1 MIFRPRLLPAAFLFL
16 PLALGAQMRFDV
28 KAKAG
33 APAGAA
39 FERAFKD
46 RNAPRLECQVR
57 SQPARLSYDLQ
68 IFTGFEFTVP
78 LRQFQPEKR
87 GLLLNVFRV
96 TPRKPEGEPVWFIR
110 RWPVPELP
118 EKTVASRQNYLQLG
132 GGFIVGPGDYQV
144 DWLLLDAGDRVCRK
158 SWRIRARESR
168 AESLGIEPGYVD
180 DDRSL
185 MAWRGPAAGVEPPRR
200 GTIFLH
206 AAPTFRRRT
215 YTRLSFWDRRVLV
228 ASLLNTIDR
237 GGFTQARVVV
247 FDLQRRRVLFESSSF
262 GGGELRRLG
271 QVLGEVN
278 LATIDYE
285 TLVSGPTEWQFL
297 EQLLATEKEKG
308 EPSEAYVFITPA
320 WRDGVRRQRLSEGL
334 LEGLPRVFALAL
346 APFGRYTTGTVLDFA
361 KAARGRAFNVFQPPD
376 LAAATERLRKELD
389 SAQGNS
395 D

>member
-1 MIFRPRLLPAAFLFL
+1 MIFRPRLLPAALLFL
-16 PLALGAQMRFDV
+16 PLAVGAQTRFDV
-28 KAKAG
+28 KGRAG
-33 APAGAA
+33 APVAAA
-39 FERAFKD
+39 FERALNN

-68 IFTGFEFTVP
+68 IFTGYEFTVP
-78 LRQFQPEKR
+78 LRQFEAEKR

-96 TPRKPEGEPVWFIR
+96 TPRKPEREPVWFLR

-118 EKTVASRQNYLQLG
+118 KEVVASGRNYLQLG
-132 GGFIVGPGDYQV
+132 GGFIVGPGEYQV
-144 DWLLLDAGDRVCRK
+144 DWLLLDADDRVCRK

-180 DDRSL
+180 DDRRL
-185 MAWRGPAAGVEPPRR
+185 MAWHGPEAGADSPRR

-215 YTRLSFWDRRVLV
+215 YTRLSFWDRRVLM

-247 FDLQRRRVLFESSSF
+247 FDLQRRQVLFESGNF

-271 QVLGEVN
+271 QALGEVD
-278 LATIDYE
+278 LASIDYE

-297 EQLLATEKEKG
+297 EQLLASEKEKS
-308 EPSEAYVFITPA
+308 EPSDAYVFITPA
-320 WRDGVRRQRLSEGL
+320 WRDGVRRQRLGEAL
-334 LEGLPRVFALAL
+334 LEGLPKVFALAL

-361 KAARGRAFNVFQPPD
+361 KAARGRTFNVFQPND
-376 LAAATERLRKELD
+376 LAAATERLRKDLD
-389 SAQGNS
+389 SAEGNS